1 MAEDCIHGMNPD
13 WCAVCQ
19 KTDHGGIGA
28 PRNYGY
34 YGGQSKQDL
43 LNNVT
48 DQLGLPRETVGVGS
62 SLPSTVFDAAAKRFG
77 IAYGSMPEVGEA
89 LAIKAGRPWDADCDS
104 RGSLS
109 GGGSTVTAQG
119 LEVMNKAIATLLA
132 RGL

>member
-1 MAEDCIHGMNPD
+1 MAEDCVHGMNPD
-13 WCAVCQ
+13 WCAACQ
-19 KTDHGGIGA
+19 KTDHGDIGA

-43 LNNVT
+43 LNLVT
-48 DQLGLPRETVGVGS
+48 DQLGMPRETVGVGS
-62 SLPSTVFDAAAKRFG
+62 SLPSTVFDTVAKRFD
-77 IAYGSMPEVGEA
+77 IPKDSMPEIGEA
-89 LAIKAGRPWDADCDS
+89 LAVKAGRSWSADCDS

-119 LEVMNKAIATLLA
+119 LEVMNRSIATLIV

>member
-19 KTDHGGIGA
+19 KTEHSDVSGPGSY
-28 PRNYGY
+28 NYF
-34 YGGQSKQDL
+34 GGQSKQDL
-43 LNNVT
+43 LDQLT
-48 DQLGLPRETVGVGS
+48 DQLGLPRESVGVGS
-62 SLPSTVFDAAAKRFG
+62 SLPSSVFDVAATRFG
-77 IAYGSMPEVGEA
+77 ISNGSMPEIAEA
-89 LAIKAGRPWDADCDS
+89 LADKAGRSWNSGCDS

-119 LEVMNKAIATLLA
+119 LEVLNSSIATLIA

>member
-19 KTDHGGIGA
+19 KTDHGDIGA

-43 LNNVT
+43 LNLVT
-48 DQLGLPRETVGVGS
+48 DQLGMPRETVGVGS
-62 SLPSTVFDAAAKRFG
+62 SLPSTVFDTVTKRFD
-77 IAYGSMPEVGEA
+77 IPNGSMPEIGEA
-89 LAIKAGRPWDADCDS
+89 LAAKAGRPWSADCDS

-119 LEVMNKAIATLLA
+119 LEVMNRAIATLIGG
-132 RGL
+132 GL